1 MSEKEKKE
9 TVQSKLK
16 TVIFLTLWC
25 YLVHFY
31 LNDLVNYYLNFL
43 PISFA
48 VIIAFAAAAFLYGPF
63 AMGTLA
69 YIELGKMLAVQNN
82 LAATFRRVL
91 PLIISYFLVIY
102 AIWLPFDGKLIP
114 AIFFELKNPNWF
126 QLTIWA
132 IIMYFVVQ
140 SVVEK
145 PFNKIPTAL
154 VSILAVQHL
163 LKLYFF
169 YRLDDGCSTDFD
181 GYVDC
186 DESYVQSVDRA
197 AETAEST
204 GLSVSSL
211 FAADLY
217 VISIYCII
225 IFVLGAFLKNEIEN
239 WRWRRRP
246 FSERAQEIINVYGI
260 HMQKYP
266 VTTEIYDE
274 KILPYSKETILD
286 AICYGI
292 ENTDSDEFLE
302 ILKASA
308 ISLSNYQKDVG
319 DTPIMQS
326 NLDFFKEDISGLDA
340 DTLLNKYKES
350 MEKADPELHKKL
362 WPMVE
367 HDTEE
372 ILKLTS
378 AAVAKRDKIDK

>member
-1 MSEKEKKE
+1 MSKKEKKE

-16 TVIFLTLWC
+16 TVVFLTLWC
-25 YLVHFY
+25 YLNIF
-31 LNDLVNYYLNFL
+31 LFIDLLSFSIKDLHPIIVFASFL
-43 PISFA
+43 FVTGFIF
-48 VIIAFAAAAFLYGPF
+48 VPF
-63 AMGTLA
+63 IVGTLA
-69 YIELGKMLAVQNN
+69 YVELGTMLADQNN
-82 LAATFRRVL
+82 LRATFRRVM
-91 PLIISYFLVIY
+91 PLVLSYFLVIY
-102 AIWLPFDGKLIP
+102 AIWLPVDGKLIS

-126 QLTIWA
+126 QLTVWA
-132 IIMYFVVQ
+132 IIIYFVVQ

-154 VSILAVQHL
+154 ISILAVQHL

-186 DESYVQSVDRA
+186 DDSYVQSADRA

-225 IFVLGAFLKNEIEN
+225 LFVLGAFFKNEVEN

-260 HMQKYP
+260 HMQKHP

-319 DTPIMQS
+319 DTPIMQT
-326 NLDFFKEDISGLDA
+326 NLDFFKEDISSLDT
-340 DTLLNKYKES
+340 DTLLNKYNES

-362 WPMVE
+362 WPTVE
-367 HDTEE
+367 REAEE

-378 AAVAKRDKIDK
+378 AAVAKRNKTDN